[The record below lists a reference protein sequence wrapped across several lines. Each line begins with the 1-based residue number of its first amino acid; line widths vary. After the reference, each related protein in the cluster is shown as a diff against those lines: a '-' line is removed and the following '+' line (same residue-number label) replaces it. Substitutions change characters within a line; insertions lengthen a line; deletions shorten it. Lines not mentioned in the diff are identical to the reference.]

1 METGYMTDKWVI
13 NRIGLINFWYYDEEE
28 FQFSG
33 GRLLLRGSNG
43 SGKSVTMQSFIPLL
57 LDGNKSPE
65 RLDPFGSRAR
75 RLENYL
81 LSEENRD
88 RDENTGYLFME
99 FKKENAGNFLTI
111 GMGLRARRNN
121 PLQFW
126 GFSITD
132 GRRIG
137 IDFQLYKD
145 IGEKIPLTKS
155 ELKNRLENGGEVTES
170 QNEYMEMVNK
180 LLFGFESPEE
190 YDELIKLLIQLRTP
204 KLSKE
209 FKPSVIYEIMENSLQ
224 PLSDE
229 DLRPMSEA
237 IENMDTIAEQL
248 EMLKKSREAAGR
260 VRKEYDRYNEYIL
273 FEKAKAFETSQKQL
287 DEANKKAGRLKQDI
301 RELEERQKQA
311 EEDKL
316 RFVNEKEALEH
327 KKEQLEQHDSYKAR
341 KELDK
346 VLADLEAVGEQ
357 IKQKDEAKSKKDDA
371 VRKNAESLKQLQ
383 DKQIQSEKDIL
394 KHLDAMD
401 DRAYDVFFHEQ
412 SFMSAE
418 LKEKPG
424 EPYSFDYIRE
434 QTRLYREKIR
444 RTLQALETEQRCMGD
459 YDDSLRHLDE
469 ARKSKENTA
478 KSLERYE
485 NLFLETREEYIEKV
499 CKWDAGNTLLKL
511 GKHMQPLARDVQQY
525 GRVTG
530 YNELSAHAHIA
541 FRETESM
548 MEQNR
553 HRVANEIVKLGE
565 KKAGITAELE
575 QWKNRKEP
583 EPAREEKVV
592 KNRELL
598 REKGIPH
605 IPFYMAVDFNNNV
618 PEQVRGRLEEALQDM
633 GVLDA
638 LIVPPQYR
646 NSVFSEVAGI
656 ADRYLIQ
663 EPQFMAHALSELLK
677 PVSGNEA
684 GISGEFIDN
693 ILKTIVLDPNIAKTY
708 VDENGHYRIGL
719 IEGNVSGHAVP
730 RFIGAEARKQF
741 RLDNIRC
748 LEAEL
753 TLLEQEIDGMNAQF
767 NDIVQ
772 QLGILKR
779 EMEAFPKGEDLE
791 TSWGMVKTE
800 EYRLKNCI
808 NELEDKEGKT
818 ETAFRRLK
826 EAKEQVLET
835 AGKCE
840 IPLKLNSYREADD
853 SMDKYRGML
862 GDLINLHNS
871 YINTLS
877 HINLLQ
883 GQQDEMLQD
892 LDNILYD
899 LGYYRRRQESL
910 LAQKVNYENM
920 LRELGHEEIEREIGQ
935 CIQRFRELT
944 DRMIP
949 ENADLCGQLKTKL
962 ENRLQDLEMECREIT
977 VKDELNRFVRQTFI
991 QEYDLGYVT
1000 GGDKADD
1007 DPYQNCRTVLKELK
1021 QYENEQKTRED
1032 FVSRLVDTYNNSQQ
1046 FLLEYN
1052 LSLQY
1057 LFEERETRYD
1067 NPEISRLAANR
1078 RRLDLTARLEGREAG
1093 FYPLIEYIK
1102 QSIDQNEKLLREEDR
1117 HLFED
1122 ILINTVGKKIRA
1134 RIYHSERWV
1143 EKINLLMQAMNTSSG
1158 LSFSLS
1164 WKNRAAENEEQMGT
1178 RELVE
1183 LLKTDAAL
1191 LDETR
1196 MMSLT
1201 AHFRSK
1207 IKQAGT
1213 RMSDEGR
1220 KQNFHLI
1227 MKEILDYRKW
1237 FEFQLY
1243 YKKTGE
1249 NRRELTNN
1257 AFFIFSGG
1265 EKAMA
1270 MYAPLFSAV
1279 YARYENA
1286 RKDCPRMISLDEAFA
1301 GVDDTNIL
1309 DMFRLLEELKLNFII
1324 NSQNIWGDYETVP
1337 SLSICELLRP
1347 NNADYVTV
1355 IRYHWNGRVR
1365 SLVNEQDI
1373 A

>member
-81 LSEENRD
+81 LTEEEHD

-99 FKKENAGNFLTI
+99 FKKENAGNYLTI

-137 IDFQLYKD
+137 VDFQLYKD

-155 ELKNRLENGGEVTES
+155 ELKNRLETGGEVTES
-170 QNEYMEMVNK
+170 QKDYMEMVNK
-180 LLFGFESPEE
+180 LLFGFESLEE

-224 PLSDE
+224 PLSDD

-237 IENMDTIAEQL
+237 IENMDSIAEQL
-248 EMLKKSREAAGR
+248 EMLKKSREAAAK
-260 VRKEYDRYNEYIL
+260 VRKEYDRYNEFIL
-273 FEKAKAFETSQKQL
+273 FEKARAFDNSQKQL
-287 DEANKKAGRLKQDI
+287 DEANRKATRLEQDI
-301 RELEERQKQA
+301 HELEDAQRLSEEEKQ
-311 EEDKL
+311 
-316 RFVNEKEALEH
+316 RFINEKEALEH

-341 KELDK
+341 NELDK
-346 VLADLEAVGEQ
+346 VLSSLQDLSIQ
-357 IKQKDEAKSKKDDA
+357 IQQKEEAKSKKDDA
-371 VRKNAESLKQLQ
+371 VRKNEEGLKQQQ
-383 DKQIQSEKDIL
+383 DKLSQTEDEIL
-394 KHLDAMD
+394 KKLDAMD
-401 DRAYDVFFHEQ
+401 DQAYDVFFHEQ
-412 SFMSAE
+412 GFMSAE
-418 LKEKPG
+418 LKERPDQ
-424 EPYSFDYIRE
+424 PYSFDYIKE
-434 QTRLYREKIR
+434 QTRLYRGKIR
-444 RTLQALETEQRCMGD
+444 NTLQTLETEQRCAGD
-459 YDDSLRHLDE
+459 YDDSLKQLDE
-469 ARKSKENTA
+469 ARKARESTA
-478 KSLERYE
+478 KNLERCE
-485 NLFLETREEYIEKV
+485 NLFLETREEYIETV
-499 CKWDAGNTLLKL
+499 YKWDNDNTFLKL
-511 GKHMQPLARDVQQY
+511 GTHLQALARDVQQY

-530 YNELSAHAHIA
+530 YNQLSAHAHDA
-541 FRETESM
+541 FREAETI

-553 HRVANEIVKLGE
+553 HKVSNEIEKLTE
-565 KKAGITAELE
+565 KKAGIAAELD

-583 EPAREEKVV
+583 EPAREEKVI
-592 KNRELL
+592 KNRAVLK
-598 REKGIPH
+598 EKGIPH
-605 IPFYMAVDFNNNV
+605 VPFYMAVDFCEGV
-618 PEQVRGRLEEALQDM
+618 PAQERGRLEEALQDM

-638 LIVPPQYR
+638 LIVPSQYT
-646 NSVFSEVAGI
+646 SELFSDSTGA
-656 ADRYLIQ
+656 ADRYLIA
-663 EPQFMAHALSELLK
+663 EPQFMAHTLSELLK
-677 PVSGNEA
+677 PVAGNES
-684 GISGEFIDN
+684 GISVEEIDN
-693 ILKTIVLDPNIAKTY
+693 VLKTIMLDPNIGNTY

-719 IEGNVSGHAVP
+719 IEGNASGLATP

-741 RLDNIRC
+741 RLENIRR
-748 LEAEL
+748 LEAEKS
-753 TLLEQEIDGMNAQF
+753 LLEQEMDGLNIQLSR
-767 NDIVQ
+767 IVQ
-772 QLGILKR
+772 ELDALKR
-779 EMEAFPKGEDLE
+779 ELQAFPSVQDLE
-791 TSWGMVKTE
+791 ESWQMVKNE
-800 EYRLKNCI
+800 EFLLKNCMKTLG
-808 NELEDKEGKT
+808 EKEAKA
-818 ETAFRRLK
+818 EESFRRLK
-826 EAKEQVLET
+826 EAREKVFEA

-840 IPLKLNSYREADD
+840 IPLALKEYREAEKI
-853 SMDKYRGML
+853 MDKYGDML
-862 GDLINLHNS
+862 SELIILHSDNL
-871 YINTLS
+871 NTHSNILM
-877 HINLLQ
+877 LLE
-883 GQQDEMLQD
+883 QQTEILGD

-899 LGYYRRRQESL
+899 LGNFQRRQENL

-920 LRELGHEEIEREIGQ
+920 LKELGHEEIEKEIGQ
-935 CIQRFRELT
+935 CIQRFKELT
-944 DRMIP
+944 NELIP
-949 ENADLCGQLKTKL
+949 KNADLCGQLKTKL
-962 ENRLQDLEMECREIT
+962 ENRYQ
-977 VKDELNRFVRQTFI
+977 ELNQANQDITAKAGLNSFI
-991 QEYDLGYVT
+991 QESFLQEYRLGYVT
-1000 GGDKADD
+1000 KREDDSSDPLKSCKA
-1007 DPYQNCRTVLKELK
+1007 VLKELK
-1021 QYENEQKTRED
+1021 QYENEQKTREE
-1032 FVSRLVDTYNNSQQ
+1032 FVSRLVDIYNNSQQ

-1057 LFEERETRYD
+1057 LFEEREGQYE
-1067 NPEISRLAANR
+1067 NQEIRRLAANR

-1093 FYPLIEYIK
+1093 FYTLSEYIN

-1143 EKINLLMQAMNTSSG
+1143 GKINLLMQAMNTSSG

-1164 WKNRAAENEEQMGT
+1164 WKNKAAENEEQMGT

-1191 LDETR
+1191 LDENR

-1213 RMSDEGR
+1213 RMSDDGR

-1249 NRRELTNN
+1249 NKRELTNN

-1301 GVDDTNIL
+1301 GVDDKNIL

-1324 NSQNIWGDYETVP
+1324 NSQNLWGDYETVP

-1365 SLVNEQDI
+1365 SLVTEENS